1 MFWKTS
7 VDPMLILWLP
17 AAIERRLAAIAKR
30 TGKTKD
36 VYAREAILRHIED
49 IEDYYLVRHRLARGN
64 SRVVLERLERRAE
77 KRRTR

>member
-1 MFWKTS
+1 
-7 VDPMLILWLP
+7 MLILWLP